1 MDPRWMRQTSRVWL
15 RSTGYSPSATTG
27 KSRFRHIGTVSPT
40 CRCCHSGRTFT
51 VLGMPS
57 LSIRSV
63 AIPAAAPRAHL
74 HQPWPNFLWSR
85 ANRDGPVSIK
95 DWLSLDVVAGHGPHH
110 FGRAL
115 LRSVIA
121 APGKSIGTRPVSKPL
136 PVPAGRIVPHRSLL
150 FTVICCEGNATRFA
164 KPQGQPTPGH
174 MHLCENPVSR
184 EGTTSVVPCVFAL
197 RAGFRR

>member
-1 MDPRWMRQTSRVWL
+1 MNPRWMRQASRVWL
-15 RSTGYSPSATTG
+15 RSTGYSPRATNG

-40 CRCCHSGRTFT
+40 FRCCHSGRTFT
-51 VLGMPS
+51 VPGMPS

-63 AIPAAAPRAHL
+63 AIPAAAPIAHL

-136 PVPAGRIVPHRSLL
+136 PVPAGPYSAASLSPVRCDL
-150 FTVICCEGNATRFA
+150 LRGERYAIRAN
-164 KPQGQPTPGH
+164 PQVQPTHARPYAS
-174 MHLCENPVSR
+174 VQKSR
-184 EGTTSVVPCVFAL
+184 ESGGHGFSRAVCVCPTSRL
-197 RAGFRR
+197 